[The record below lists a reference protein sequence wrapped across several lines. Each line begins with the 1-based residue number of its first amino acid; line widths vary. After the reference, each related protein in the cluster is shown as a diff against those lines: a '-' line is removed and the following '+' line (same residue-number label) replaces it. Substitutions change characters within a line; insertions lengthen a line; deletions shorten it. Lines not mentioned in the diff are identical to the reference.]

1 MWARLTRAA
10 SSPRRK
16 ETQKTKKLLTRE
28 QAAAIFDRIRRF
40 SSADEVEAIFTG
52 SRFALTR
59 FANNTI
65 HQNVEEENS
74 VVSIRTNF
82 AGRTAR
88 ATANQFDD
96 ESLRRAVAASEN
108 LARVQVTD
116 PDLLPMPTA
125 NEANAGDGPADKS
138 VRATRFFEQTAAI
151 TPADRAEVVKR
162 IVSIADQHNL
172 TTAGIY
178 SNSESRE
185 GIFNSRGLA
194 NWHQQTLA
202 EISITMLGEDSSGW
216 QKLNSPDEGELD
228 PARLA
233 DAAAQKAVESTHPRE
248 IAPGQYTVIL
258 EPAAVLDIVGFM
270 FWDYSGVAILDQ
282 RSFLNDRIGKQ
293 LFGENINIRDDV
305 VHPLQAGSPFDGEGM
320 RRRRVQLVENGV
332 VKRVVYAR
340 ATAQKMKT
348 SEYAAKVGPI
358 EPTGHGFPLPNEV
371 GEMPM
376 NIVFGGPE
384 KPQGVDHMIAST
396 ERGVLVTRLWY
407 IREVDP
413 YEKIVTGMTRDGT
426 FLVEDGKIQCGLR
439 NFRFNQSL
447 ISMLSNVETMSIP
460 VRACGEES
468 FDMVVPAMKV
478 REFNFTE
485 ATKF

>member
-1 MWARLTRAA
+1 MLTKEKAA
-10 SSPRRK
+10 D
-16 ETQKTKKLLTRE
+16 
-28 QAAAIFDRIRRF
+28 IFDRVRRF

-96 ESLRRAVAASEN
+96 ESLRRAVEASEN
-108 LARVQVTD
+108 LARVQAAD
-116 PDLLPMPTA
+116 PDLLPMPDTQ
-125 NEANAGDGPADKS
+125 EAYGRTGETPVAPSSTFSAPS
-138 VRATRFFEQTAAI
+138 SRFFERTAAI
-151 TPADRAEVVKR
+151 TPADRAEVVKD
-162 IVSIADQHNL
+162 IVSVAGKHKL

-178 SNSESRE
+178 SNSESEE

-194 NWHQQTLA
+194 NWHRQTLA
-202 EISITMLGEDSSGW
+202 EISVTMLAEDSSGW
-216 QKLNSPDEGELD
+216 QKANSPDMSNLE

-233 DAAAQKAVESTHPRE
+233 ETAAQKTVESAHPRE
-248 IAPGQYTVIL
+248 IAPGKYTVIL

-270 FWDYSGVAILDQ
+270 FWDFSGVAILDQ
-282 RSFLNDRIGKQ
+282 RSFLNDRIGTR
-293 LFGENINIRDDV
+293 LFGENINICDDV
-305 VHPLQAGSPFDGEGM
+305 AHPLQAGSPFDGEGM
-320 RRRRVQLVENGV
+320 RRECVQLVEKGV

-340 ATAQKMKT
+340 ATVQKMKN

-376 NIVFGGPE
+376 NIVFGTPE
-384 KPQGVDHMIAST
+384 KPRSVEEMIGST

-426 FLVEDGKIQCGLR
+426 FLVENGKVQYGLR

-447 ISMLSNVETMSIP
+447 ISMLSNVEAMSVP
-460 VRACGEES
+460 VRASGEES

-485 ATKF
+485 GTKF